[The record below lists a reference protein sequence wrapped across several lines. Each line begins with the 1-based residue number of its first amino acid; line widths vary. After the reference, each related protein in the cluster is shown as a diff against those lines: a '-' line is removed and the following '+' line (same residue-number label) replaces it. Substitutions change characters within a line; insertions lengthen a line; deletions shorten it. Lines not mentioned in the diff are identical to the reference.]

1 MSCTTKLTPKN
12 IGTKKFHMHKNFDV
26 GKLNSPTSAGIQ
38 AQSTN
43 TKWKSVEKV
52 LLELTKSHT

>member
-12 IGTKKFHMHKNFDV
+12 IGTKKFHMNKNFDV

-43 TKWKSVEKV
+43 TK
-52 LLELTKSHT
+52 